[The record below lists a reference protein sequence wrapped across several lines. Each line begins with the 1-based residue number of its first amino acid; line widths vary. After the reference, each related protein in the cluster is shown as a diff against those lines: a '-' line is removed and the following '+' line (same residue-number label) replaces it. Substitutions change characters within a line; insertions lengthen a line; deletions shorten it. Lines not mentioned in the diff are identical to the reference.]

1 MQRERVRSGKRRREK
16 LDKRGDTALSARLS
30 QVGLTVVEVLIIFS
44 VIAVILLLTA
54 PQISAL
60 VQNRNVKNTASELYG
75 SLILARG
82 EAAKRHSTARICP
95 SSDGRSCRND
105 GNWSRGWL
113 VYSDGNANGEP
124 EEMEIIQ
131 VFEPRGREVRVSAS
145 GAVVSDASFTIEGLL
160 ENQESG
166 RGTFKICRSGSS
178 SGSRKITVDQNGG
191 VDMVK
196 LNASCSTG

>member
-1 MQRERVRSGKRRREK
+1 MQRERVRSGKKHREK
-16 LDKRGDTALSARLS
+16 SDKRSDAASSARLS

-60 VQNRNVKNTASELYG
+60 VQDRNVKNTASELYG

-95 SSDGRSCRND
+95 SSDGRSCRID

-113 VYSDGNANGEP
+113 VYSDGNANGDP
-124 EEMEIIQ
+124 EKMEIIQ

-145 GAVVSDASFTIEGLL
+145 GAVANDASFTVEGLL

-166 RGTFKICRSGSS
+166 KGIFKICRSGSS
-178 SGSRKITVDQNGG
+178 SGSRKITVDQDGG

>member
-1 MQRERVRSGKRRREK
+1 MQGERVRTGKKHRENS
-16 LDKRGDTALSARLS
+16 DKRGDAASSARLS

-44 VIAVILLLTA
+44 VIAVILFLTA

-60 VQNRNVKNTASELYG
+60 VQDRNVKNMASELYG

-82 EAAKRHSTARICP
+82 EAAKRRSSGRICP
-95 SSDGRSCRND
+95 SSDGRSCRVD

-113 VYSDGNANGEP
+113 VYSDGNANGDP
-124 EEMEIIQ
+124 EKMEIIQ

-145 GAVVSDASFTIEGLL
+145 GAVASDASFTIEGLL

-166 RGTFKICRSGSS
+166 KGTFKICRSGSS

>member
-1 MQRERVRSGKRRREK
+1 MPREIVRTGKK
-16 LDKRGDTALSARLS
+16 HGQKSDSRGDAASSDRLS

-44 VIAVILLLTA
+44 VIAVVLLLTA

-60 VQNRNVKNTASELYG
+60 VQDRNVRNTASELYG
-75 SLILARG
+75 SLILTRD

-95 SSDGRSCRND
+95 SSDGRSCRVD

-124 EEMEIIQ
+124 EAMEIIQ
-131 VFEPRGREVRVSAS
+131 VFEPRGKEVRVTAS
-145 GAVVSDASFTIEGLL
+145 GAVASDAGFTIEGVL

-166 RGTFKICRSGSS
+166 RGTFKICRSGSN
-178 SGSRKITVDQNGG
+178 SGSRKITVDQNGW
-191 VDMVK
+191 VDMIK
-196 LNASCSTG
+196 LDTSCGAG